1 MNVIKNLKKSFIRVL
16 GLLFICSFALAIGF
30 AFVNGNVTEAKADE
44 STVVEYAVLK
54 ADNSWLKSNK
64 RIAFQIDKNNRPAD
78 SNYDINGGSITLERD
93 GKSYKRTDGMTL
105 TVYTNGE
112 DCVAYMELW
121 AFGNELGETYTRN
134 VGDVYTI
141 EGQFG
146 NIKIKESKIVVA
158 GGDTLCLYEQLKNGV
173 FENNGTENVSAK
185 TASNFQWRAATR
197 YIFDTQNSGNPFA
210 GGSIKPLYA
219 ENILLIRNGV
229 TFVIGNTVANCFD
242 YTEWGYLAGGTET
255 AIWWMPDVAGDKKP
269 LDGDIV
275 IIRGAFTD
283 GTTVRNFEEL
293 KIKVVSDGTN
303 FNQYVVHNCKFI
315 DIDGVEHYYEYTV
328 ADRATVLEKL
338 KALLHT
344 SDGANSYSNDLP
356 AELPEKNGITYS
368 EKKISIPV
376 YNASASDSAADWD
389 AGYMAYYFNLDDN
402 GAIGNWTADYKP
414 LKEDAVK
421 VTRGET
427 VYNVANTNFDI
438 INKRENT
445 YILKTWAFGAARPL
459 QTGDVITIDGT
470 FSNGTTTFTI
480 AKVEFVLSDNGSGV
494 TKYSQD
500 DGLEHYMKIKTEE
513 KMTMLTGASVRAVN
527 DGYNG
532 IRFEAEVGKE
542 IDENAK
548 YYVMIVPYSYMDG
561 ITGDYYA
568 ELSAKYST
576 LAVMESTPY
585 LNEVDDGT
593 RKANTYYVRG
603 SLVNLKYNNLNRKF
617 FGIAYKELNGVRTYA
632 EFVEGENVRSV
643 AQVSSRALNAAASKG
658 ESLSDG
664 MKTAL
669 ETFVNK
675 AVYQANGKTETEADN
690 AAKVEFTLDRT
701 TLNLAPG
708 ESYTL
713 KCANLPDNADIE
725 ILNATDNGN
734 IATINGLTVTA
745 GNVTGETYVKA
756 YIAGQ
761 YRYVPVNVQTTQ
773 AKIGVWAG
781 SVWDIENESYLLTD
795 ERMTEL
801 ADAGVNMILGV
812 WHNPDETN
820 WTYRLFAESLD
831 RADELGIKIYP
842 KYEGD
847 GLTVPSYWNHNAIG
861 GFLVWDE
868 PGIGKFAEI
877 KTICASLEEK
887 TNKPCFA
894 NLMPGACSN
903 EAIGISDATQKNAYL
918 NDAYEKEYVEGYINN
933 VGGSIISYDYYAIKT
948 DSDGNNRNITWSYLR
963 DFDIY
968 SYNAKQNNKELWYTM
983 LSAGHNSVDNTK
995 FVVPDENDLRWQ
1007 SALAM
1012 TFGAKRL
1019 NHYVYTSDAADY
1031 TAMLDYKTG
1040 EKSSV
1045 FYAMATVNREIQ
1057 SWSGTYASY
1066 EWQGVS
1072 TVGDNILFKNK
1083 EQPGKFFNS
1092 KVELIKHKIA
1102 LNGCSMIAAEGS
1114 AVVGNFK
1121 NSNGK
1126 YAYMITNAE
1135 DPSNGVTT
1143 KITITFSDSCSQV
1156 KVIRRGIETTVEVG
1170 GNSLTLEIG
1179 AGEGVFVMPQ

>member
-1 MNVIKNLKKSFIRVL
+1 MNVIRSLKKSFIRVL

-44 STVVEYAVLK
+44 ATVVEYTVLK
-54 ADNSWLKSNK
+54 ADNSWLKSDK
-64 RIAFQIDKNNRPAD
+64 RIAFQIDKNNRPTNGDYA
-78 SNYDINGGSITLERD
+78 INGGSITLERG

-112 DCVAYMELW
+112 DCVAYMELL

-146 NIKIKESKIVVA
+146 NIKINESKIVVA

-197 YIFDTQNSGNPFA
+197 YIFDTQDSENPFA

-315 DIDGVEHYYEYTV
+315 DIEGVEHYYEYTV
-328 ADRATVLEKL
+328 ADRATVLEGM

-356 AELPEKNGITYS
+356 TELPEKNGITYS
-368 EKKISIPV
+368 EK
-376 YNASASDSAADWD
+376 
-389 AGYMAYYFNLDDN
+389 
-402 GAIGNWTADYKP
+402 
-414 LKEDAVK
+414 
-421 VTRGET
+421 
-427 VYNVANTNFDI
+427 
-438 INKRENT
+438 
-445 YILKTWAFGAARPL
+445 
-459 QTGDVITIDGT
+459 
-470 FSNGTTTFTI
+470 
-480 AKVEFVLSDNGSGV
+480 
-494 TKYSQD
+494 
-500 DGLEHYMKIKTEE
+500 KIKTEE

-548 YYVMIVPYSYMDG
+548 YYVMIVPYSYMNG

-617 FGIAYKELNGVRTYA
+617 FGIAYKEVNGVRTYA

-643 AQVSSRALNAAASKG
+643 AQVSSRALNAAAYKG

-669 ETFVNK
+669 EAFVNK
-675 AVYQANGKTETEADN
+675 AVCQANGKTETEADN

-708 ESYTL
+708 EAYTL

-745 GNVTGETYVKA
+745 GNITGNTYVKA

-761 YRYVPVNVQTTQ
+761 YRYVQVNVQTTQ

-842 KYEGD
+842 KYTGD
-847 GLTVPSYWNHNAIG
+847 GSTVPSYWNHNAIG

-903 EAIGISDATQKNAYL
+903 EAIGISDTKQKNAYL
-918 NDAYEKEYVEGYINN
+918 NDLYEKEYVEGYINT
-933 VGGSIISYDYYAIKT
+933 VGGSILSYDYYAIKT
-948 DSDGNNRNITWSYLR
+948 DSDGKNRNITWSYLR

-995 FVVPDENDLRWQ
+995 FVVPDEKDLRWQ

-1012 TFGAKRL
+1012 TFGAKGL

-1031 TAMLDYKTG
+1031 TTMLDYKTG

-1072 TVGDNILFKNK
+1072 TVGYNILFKNK

-1114 AVVGNFK
+1114 AVVGNYK

-1135 DPSNGVTT
+1135 DPSNKVTT

-1156 KVIRRGIETTVEVG
+1156 KVIRRGIETTVEVS

>member
-1 MNVIKNLKKSFIRVL
+1 MNVIRSLKKSFIRVL

-44 STVVEYAVLK
+44 ATVVEYAVLK
-54 ADNSWLKSNK
+54 ADNSWLKSDK
-64 RIAFQIDKNNRPAD
+64 RIAFQIDKNNRPTNGDYA
-78 SNYDINGGSITLERD
+78 INGGSITLERG

-121 AFGNELGETYTRN
+121 PFGNNLGTDYTRN

-146 NIKIKESKIVVA
+146 NIKIKETKISVSYGDMLFLW
-158 GGDTLCLYEQLKNGV
+158 GGVHNESLQTLTTKSAPDLSWATGRWYFKANELFFTNLTDNIHYIKPKSA
-173 FENNGTENVSAK
+173 ENVV
-185 TASNFQWRAATR
+185 
-197 YIFDTQNSGNPFA
+197 
-210 GGSIKPLYA
+210 
-219 ENILLIRNGV
+219 LIRNNVPYIVGQ
-229 TFVIGNTVANCFD
+229 TEANAFAGSD
-242 YTEWGYLAGGTET
+242 GLSFYTADLWWKINGLDDKT
-255 AIWWMPDVAGDKKP
+255 AK
-269 LDGDIV
+269 DGDILV
-275 IIRGAFTD
+275 VGGAFSD
-283 GTTVRNFEEL
+283 GVNEANLETTT
-293 KIKVVSDGTN
+293 IKVVSIEN
-303 FNQYVVHNCKFI
+303 KEQYVVHNCKFI

-368 EKKISIPV
+368 EKKIFIPV
-376 YNASASDSAADWD
+376 YNATASDAAAEWGD
-389 AGYMAYYFNLDDN
+389 GNLMYYFNLDDN

-414 LKEDAVK
+414 LTEDAVK
-421 VTRGET
+421 VTRGEN
-427 VYNVANTNFDI
+427 VYNVANTGCGI
-438 INKRENT
+438 INKRTDT

-500 DGLEHYMKIKTEE
+500 DGLKHYMKIKTEE

-548 YYVMIVPYSYMDG
+548 YYVMIVPYSYMNG

-643 AQVSSRALNAAASKG
+643 AQVSSRALNAAAYKG

-669 ETFVNK
+669 EAFVNK

-690 AAKVEFTLDRT
+690 AAKVEFTIDRT

-734 IATINGLTVTA
+734 IATINGLAVTA

-761 YRYVPVNVQTTQ
+761 YRYVLVNVQTTQ

-781 SVWDIENESYLLTD
+781 SVWDIENESYSLTD

-842 KYEGD
+842 KYTGD
-847 GLTVPSYWNHNAIG
+847 GSTVPSYWNHNAIG

-877 KTICASLEEK
+877 KTICANLEEK

-903 EAIGISDATQKNAYL
+903 EAIGISDTKQKNAYL
-918 NDAYEKEYVEGYINN
+918 NDLYEKEYVEGYINT
-933 VGGSIISYDYYAIKT
+933 VGGSILSYDYYAIKT

-995 FVVPDENDLRWQ
+995 FVVPDEKDLRWQ

-1012 TFGAKRL
+1012 TFGAKGL

-1031 TAMLDYKTG
+1031 TTMLDYKTG
-1040 EKSSV
+1040 GKSSV
-1045 FYAMATVNREIQ
+1045 FHAMATVNREIQ

-1114 AVVGNFK
+1114 AVVGNYK

-1126 YAYMITNAE
+1126 YAYMITNVE

-1143 KITITFSDSCSQV
+1143 KITITFSDSCSQA

>member
-44 STVVEYAVLK
+44 ATVVEYAVLK
-54 ADNSWLKSNK
+54 ADNSWLKSDK
-64 RIAFQIDKNNRPAD
+64 RIAFQIDKNNRPTNG
-78 SNYDINGGSITLERD
+78 NYDINGGSITLERG

-197 YIFDTQNSGNPFA
+197 YIFDTQDSKNPFA

-219 ENILLIRNGV
+219 ENVLLIRNGV
-229 TFVIGNTVANCFD
+229 TFVIGNTAANCFD
-242 YTEWGYLAGGTET
+242 YTDWGYLAGGNDT

-303 FNQYVVHNCKFI
+303 FNQYVVHNCTFV
-315 DIDGVEHYYEYTV
+315 DVDGVEHYYEYTV
-328 ADRATVLEKL
+328 ADRATVLEGM

-356 AELPEKNGITYS
+356 AELPEKNGVTYS
-368 EKKISIPV
+368 E
-376 YNASASDSAADWD
+376 
-389 AGYMAYYFNLDDN
+389 
-402 GAIGNWTADYKP
+402 
-414 LKEDAVK
+414 
-421 VTRGET
+421 
-427 VYNVANTNFDI
+427 
-438 INKRENT
+438 
-445 YILKTWAFGAARPL
+445 
-459 QTGDVITIDGT
+459 
-470 FSNGTTTFTI
+470 
-480 AKVEFVLSDNGSGV
+480 
-494 TKYSQD
+494 
-500 DGLEHYMKIKTEE
+500 MKIKTEE

-617 FGIAYKELNGVRTYA
+617 FGIAYKEVNGVRTYA

-643 AQVSSRALNAAASKG
+643 AQVSSRALNAAAYKG

-745 GNVTGETYVKA
+745 GNITGNTYVKA

-761 YRYVPVNVQTTQ
+761 YRYVQVNVQTTQ

-781 SVWDIENESYLLTD
+781 SVWDIENESYSLTD

-812 WHNPDETN
+812 WHNPDESS
-820 WTYRLFAESLD
+820 WTYKLFAESLD
-831 RADELGIKIYP
+831 RADELGIKVYP
-842 KYEGD
+842 KYTGD
-847 GLTVPSYWNHNAIG
+847 GSTVPSYWNHNAIG

-903 EAIGISDATQKNAYL
+903 EAIGISDTTQKNAYL
-918 NDAYEKEYVEGYINN
+918 NDAYEKEYVEGYINT
-933 VGGSIISYDYYAIKT
+933 VGGSILSYDYYAIKT

-995 FVVPDENDLRWQ
+995 FVVPDEKDLRWQ

-1012 TFGAKRL
+1012 TFGAKGL

-1031 TAMLDYKTG
+1031 STMLDYTTG

-1045 FYAMATVNREIQ
+1045 FYAMATVNKEIQ
-1057 SWSGTYASY
+1057 LWSGTYASY

-1083 EQPGKFFNS
+1083 EQPEKFFNS

-1126 YAYMITNAE
+1126 YAYMITNVE

-1143 KITITFSDSCSQV
+1143 KITITFGDSCSQV
-1156 KVIRRGIETTVEVG
+1156 KVIRRGIETTVEVS

>member
-30 AFVNGNVTEAKADE
+30 AFVNGNVTGAKADE
-44 STVVEYAVLK
+44 ATVVEYAVLK
-54 ADNSWLKSNK
+54 ADNSWLKSDK
-64 RIAFQIDKNNRPAD
+64 RIAFQIDKNNRPTNDDYA
-78 SNYDINGGSITLERD
+78 INGGSITLERG

-146 NIKIKESKIVVA
+146 NIKIKETKISVA
-158 GGDTLCLYEQLKNGV
+158 YGDVLFLWGGVHNESLQTLTTKSAPDLSWATGRWYFKANELFFTNLTDNIHYIKPKSA
-173 FENNGTENVSAK
+173 ENVV
-185 TASNFQWRAATR
+185 
-197 YIFDTQNSGNPFA
+197 
-210 GGSIKPLYA
+210 
-219 ENILLIRNGV
+219 LIRNNVPYIVGQ
-229 TFVIGNTVANCFD
+229 TEANAFAGSD
-242 YTEWGYLAGGTET
+242 GLSFYTADLWWKINGLDDKT
-255 AIWWMPDVAGDKKP
+255 AK
-269 LDGDIV
+269 DGDILV
-275 IIRGAFTD
+275 VGGAFSD
-283 GTTVRNFEEL
+283 GVNEANLETTT
-293 KIKVVSDGTN
+293 IKVVSIEN
-303 FNQYVVHNCKFI
+303 KEQYVVHNCKFI

-328 ADRATVLEKL
+328 ADRATVLEGM

-344 SDGANSYSNDLP
+344 SDGKNSYSNDLP
-356 AELPEKNGITYS
+356 TELPEKNGITYS
-368 EKKISIPV
+368 EK
-376 YNASASDSAADWD
+376 
-389 AGYMAYYFNLDDN
+389 
-402 GAIGNWTADYKP
+402 
-414 LKEDAVK
+414 
-421 VTRGET
+421 
-427 VYNVANTNFDI
+427 
-438 INKRENT
+438 
-445 YILKTWAFGAARPL
+445 
-459 QTGDVITIDGT
+459 
-470 FSNGTTTFTI
+470 
-480 AKVEFVLSDNGSGV
+480 
-494 TKYSQD
+494 
-500 DGLEHYMKIKTEE
+500 KIKTEE

-617 FGIAYKELNGVRTYA
+617 FGIAYKEVNGVRTYA

-669 ETFVNK
+669 EAFVNK
-675 AVYQANGKTETEADN
+675 AVCQANGKTETEADN

-745 GNVTGETYVKA
+745 GNVTGNTYVKA

-761 YRYVPVNVQTTQ
+761 YRYVQVNVQTTQ

-842 KYEGD
+842 KYTGD

-903 EAIGISDATQKNAYL
+903 EAIGISDTKQKNAYL
-918 NDAYEKEYVEGYINN
+918 NDLYEKEYVEGYINT
-933 VGGSIISYDYYAIKT
+933 VGGSILSYDYYAIKT

-995 FVVPDENDLRWQ
+995 FVVPDEKDLRWQ

-1012 TFGAKRL
+1012 TFGAKGL
-1019 NHYVYTSDAADY
+1019 NHYIYSSDAADY
-1031 TAMLDYKTG
+1031 TTMLDYKTG

-1045 FYAMATVNREIQ
+1045 FYAMATVNRKIQ

-1083 EQPGKFFNS
+1083 EQPEKFFNS

-1135 DPSNGVTT
+1135 DPSNKVTT
-1143 KITITFSDSCSQV
+1143 KITITFGDSCSQV
-1156 KVIRRGIETTVEVG
+1156 KVIRRGIETTVEG
-1170 GNSLTLEIG
+1170 SGNSLTLEIG

>member
-1 MNVIKNLKKSFIRVL
+1 MNVIRSLKKSFIRVL

-30 AFVNGNVTEAKADE
+30 AFVNGNVTEAKAE
-44 STVVEYAVLK
+44 S
-54 ADNSWLKSNK
+54 
-64 RIAFQIDKNNRPAD
+64 
-78 SNYDINGGSITLERD
+78 
-93 GKSYKRTDGMTL
+93 
-105 TVYTNGE
+105 
-112 DCVAYMELW
+112 
-121 AFGNELGETYTRN
+121 
-134 VGDVYTI
+134 
-141 EGQFG
+141 
-146 NIKIKESKIVVA
+146 
-158 GGDTLCLYEQLKNGV
+158 
-173 FENNGTENVSAK
+173 
-185 TASNFQWRAATR
+185 
-197 YIFDTQNSGNPFA
+197 
-210 GGSIKPLYA
+210 
-219 ENILLIRNGV
+219 
-229 TFVIGNTVANCFD
+229 
-242 YTEWGYLAGGTET
+242 
-255 AIWWMPDVAGDKKP
+255 
-269 LDGDIV
+269 
-275 IIRGAFTD
+275 
-283 GTTVRNFEEL
+283 
-293 KIKVVSDGTN
+293 
-303 FNQYVVHNCKFI
+303 
-315 DIDGVEHYYEYTV
+315 
-328 ADRATVLEKL
+328 
-338 KALLHT
+338 
-344 SDGANSYSNDLP
+344 
-356 AELPEKNGITYS
+356 
-368 EKKISIPV
+368 PV
-376 YNASASDSAADWD
+376 YNASASDAAADWD
-389 AGYMAYYFNLDDN
+389 TSYMAYYFNLDDN

-427 VYNVANTNFDI
+427 VYNVANTNFGI
-438 INKRENT
+438 INKRTDT

-480 AKVEFVLSDNGSGV
+480 AKVEFVLSDNGSEVTQYSQDDGLEHYMKIKGAAEVPVYNASASDSAADWDTSYMAYFFNLDDNGAIGNWTADYKPLTVDAVKVTRGESVYNVANTDYGIINKRTDTYILKTWAFGAARPLQTGDIITIDGTFSNGTTTFTIAKVEFVLSDNGSGV

-500 DGLEHYMKIKTEE
+500 DGLKHYMKIKTEE

-542 IDENAK
+542 VDENAK
-548 YYVMIVPYSYMDG
+548 YYVMIVPYSYMNG

-617 FGIAYKELNGVRTYA
+617 FGIAYKEVNGVRTYA

-643 AQVSSRALNAAASKG
+643 AQVSSRALNAAAYKG

-669 ETFVNK
+669 EAFVNK

-761 YRYVPVNVQTTQ
+761 YRYVLVNVQTTQ

-801 ADAGVNMILGV
+801 ADAGVNMVLGV

-842 KYEGD
+842 KYTGD

-918 NDAYEKEYVEGYINN
+918 NDLYEKEYVEGYINT
-933 VGGSIISYDYYAIKT
+933 VGGSILSYDYYAIKT

-995 FVVPDENDLRWQ
+995 FVVPDEKDLRWQ

-1012 TFGAKRL
+1012 TFGAKGL

-1031 TAMLDYKTG
+1031 TTMLDYKTG

-1083 EQPGKFFNS
+1083 EQPEKFFNS

-1126 YAYMITNAE
+1126 YAYMITNVE

-1143 KITITFSDSCSQV
+1143 KITITFSDSCSQI
-1156 KVIRRGIETTVEVG
+1156 KVIRRGIETTVEVS

>member
-44 STVVEYAVLK
+44 ATVVEYAVLK
-54 ADNSWLKSNK
+54 ADNSWLKSDK
-64 RIAFQIDKNNRPAD
+64 RIAFQIDKNNRPTNG
-78 SNYDINGGSITLERD
+78 NYDINGGSITLERG

-173 FENNGTENVSAK
+173 FEDNGTENVSAK

-197 YIFDTQNSGNPFA
+197 YIFDTQNSENPFA

-219 ENILLIRNGV
+219 ENVLLIRNGV
-229 TFVIGNTVANCFD
+229 TFVIGNTAANCFD
-242 YTEWGYLAGGTET
+242 YTDWGYLAGGNDT

-275 IIRGAFTD
+275 TIRGAFTD

-303 FNQYVVHNCKFI
+303 FNQYVVHNCTFV
-315 DIDGVEHYYEYTV
+315 DVDGVEHYYEYTV
-328 ADRATVLEKL
+328 ADRATVLEGM

-356 AELPEKNGITYS
+356 AELPEKNGVTYS
-368 EKKISIPV
+368 E
-376 YNASASDSAADWD
+376 
-389 AGYMAYYFNLDDN
+389 
-402 GAIGNWTADYKP
+402 
-414 LKEDAVK
+414 
-421 VTRGET
+421 
-427 VYNVANTNFDI
+427 
-438 INKRENT
+438 
-445 YILKTWAFGAARPL
+445 
-459 QTGDVITIDGT
+459 
-470 FSNGTTTFTI
+470 
-480 AKVEFVLSDNGSGV
+480 
-494 TKYSQD
+494 
-500 DGLEHYMKIKTEE
+500 MKIKTEE

-617 FGIAYKELNGVRTYA
+617 FGIAYKEVNGVRTYA

-643 AQVSSRALNAAASKG
+643 AQVSSRALNAAAYKG

-745 GNVTGETYVKA
+745 GNITGNTYVKA

-761 YRYVPVNVQTTQ
+761 YRYVQVNVQTTQ

-781 SVWDIENESYLLTD
+781 SVWDIENESYSLTD

-812 WHNPDETN
+812 WHNPDESS
-820 WTYRLFAESLD
+820 WTYKLFAESLD
-831 RADELGIKIYP
+831 RADELGIKVYP
-842 KYEGD
+842 KYTGD
-847 GLTVPSYWNHNAIG
+847 GSTVPSYWNHNAIG

-903 EAIGISDATQKNAYL
+903 EAIGISDTTQKNAYL
-918 NDAYEKEYVEGYINN
+918 NDAYEKEYVEGYINT
-933 VGGSIISYDYYAIKT
+933 VGGSILSYDYYAIKT

-995 FVVPDENDLRWQ
+995 FVVPDEKDLRWQ

-1012 TFGAKRL
+1012 TFGAKGL

-1031 TAMLDYKTG
+1031 STMLDYTTG

-1045 FYAMATVNREIQ
+1045 FYAMATVNKEIQ
-1057 SWSGTYASY
+1057 LWSGTYASY

-1083 EQPGKFFNS
+1083 EQPEKFFNS

-1126 YAYMITNAE
+1126 YAYMITNVE

-1143 KITITFSDSCSQV
+1143 KITITFGDSCSQV
-1156 KVIRRGIETTVEVG
+1156 KVIRRGIETTVEVS

>member
-44 STVVEYAVLK
+44 ATVVEYAVLK
-54 ADNSWLKSNK
+54 ADNSWLKSDK
-64 RIAFQIDKNNRPAD
+64 RIAFQIDKNNRPTNDDYA
-78 SNYDINGGSITLERD
+78 INGGSITLERG

-146 NIKIKESKIVVA
+146 NIKIKETKISVA
-158 GGDTLCLYEQLKNGV
+158 YGDVLFLWGGVHNESLQTLTTKSAPDLSWATGRWYFKANELFFTNLTDNIHYIKPKSA
-173 FENNGTENVSAK
+173 ENVV
-185 TASNFQWRAATR
+185 
-197 YIFDTQNSGNPFA
+197 
-210 GGSIKPLYA
+210 
-219 ENILLIRNGV
+219 LIRNNVPYIVGQ
-229 TFVIGNTVANCFD
+229 TEANAFAGSD
-242 YTEWGYLAGGTET
+242 GLSFYTADLWWKINGLDDKT
-255 AIWWMPDVAGDKKP
+255 AK
-269 LDGDIV
+269 DGDILV
-275 IIRGAFTD
+275 VGVAFSD
-283 GTTVRNFEEL
+283 GVNEANLETTT
-293 KIKVVSDGTN
+293 IKVVSIEN
-303 FNQYVVHNCKFI
+303 KEQYVVHNCKFI

-328 ADRATVLEKL
+328 ADRATVLEGM

-344 SDGANSYSNDLP
+344 SDGKNSYSNDLP
-356 AELPEKNGITYS
+356 TELPEKNGITYS
-368 EKKISIPV
+368 EK
-376 YNASASDSAADWD
+376 
-389 AGYMAYYFNLDDN
+389 
-402 GAIGNWTADYKP
+402 
-414 LKEDAVK
+414 
-421 VTRGET
+421 
-427 VYNVANTNFDI
+427 
-438 INKRENT
+438 
-445 YILKTWAFGAARPL
+445 
-459 QTGDVITIDGT
+459 
-470 FSNGTTTFTI
+470 
-480 AKVEFVLSDNGSGV
+480 
-494 TKYSQD
+494 
-500 DGLEHYMKIKTEE
+500 KIKTEE

-617 FGIAYKELNGVRTYA
+617 FGIAYKEVNGVRTYA

-643 AQVSSRALNAAASKG
+643 AQVSSRALNAAAYKG

-669 ETFVNK
+669 EAFVNK
-675 AVYQANGKTETEADN
+675 AVCQANGKTETEADN

-745 GNVTGETYVKA
+745 GNITGNTYVKA

-761 YRYVPVNVQTTQ
+761 YRYVQVNVQTTQ

-781 SVWDIENESYLLTD
+781 SVWDIENESYSLTD

-842 KYEGD
+842 KYTGD

-903 EAIGISDATQKNAYL
+903 EAIGISDTKQKNAYL
-918 NDAYEKEYVEGYINN
+918 NDLYEKEYVEGYINT
-933 VGGSIISYDYYAIKT
+933 VGGSILSYDYYAIKT

-983 LSAGHNSVDNTK
+983 LSSGHNSVDNTK
-995 FVVPDENDLRWQ
+995 FVVPDEKDLRWQ

-1012 TFGAKRL
+1012 TFGAKGL
-1019 NHYVYTSDAADY
+1019 NHYTYSSDATDY
-1031 TAMLDYKTG
+1031 TTMLDYKTG

-1045 FYAMATVNREIQ
+1045 FDAMATVNREIQ

-1072 TVGDNILFKNK
+1072 TVGDNILFKSK
-1083 EQPGKFFNS
+1083 EQPEKFFNS
-1092 KVELIKHKIA
+1092 KVELMKHKIA
-1102 LNGCSMIAAEGS
+1102 LNGCSMIATEGS

-1126 YAYMITNAE
+1126 YAYMITNVE

-1143 KITITFSDSCSQV
+1143 KITITFGDSCSQV
-1156 KVIRRGIETTVEVG
+1156 KVIRRGIETTVEVS

>member
-44 STVVEYAVLK
+44 ATVVEYAVLK
-54 ADNSWLKSNK
+54 ADNSWLKSDK
-64 RIAFQIDKNNRPAD
+64 RIAFQIDKNNRPTNDDYA
-78 SNYDINGGSITLERD
+78 INGGSITLERG

-146 NIKIKESKIVVA
+146 NIKIKETKISVA
-158 GGDTLCLYEQLKNGV
+158 YGDVLFLWGGVHNESLQTLTTKSAPDLSWATGRWYFKANELLFTNLTDNIHYIKPKSA
-173 FENNGTENVSAK
+173 ENVV
-185 TASNFQWRAATR
+185 
-197 YIFDTQNSGNPFA
+197 
-210 GGSIKPLYA
+210 
-219 ENILLIRNGV
+219 LIRNNVPYIVGQ
-229 TFVIGNTVANCFD
+229 TEANAFAGSD
-242 YTEWGYLAGGTET
+242 GLSFYTADLWWTINGLVDKT
-255 AIWWMPDVAGDKKP
+255 AK
-269 LDGDIV
+269 DGDILV
-275 IIRGAFTD
+275 VGGAFSD
-283 GTTVRNFEEL
+283 GVNEANVETTT
-293 KIKVVSDGTN
+293 IKVVSIEN
-303 FNQYVVHNCKFI
+303 KEQYVVHNCTFV
-315 DIDGVEHYYEYTV
+315 DVDGVEHYYEYTV
-328 ADRATVLEKL
+328 ADRATVLEGM

-356 AELPEKNGITYS
+356 TELPEKNGVTYS

-376 YNASASDSAADWD
+376 YNATASDAAADWD
-389 AGYMAYYFNLDDN
+389 ASYMAYYFNLDDN
-402 GAIGNWTADYKP
+402 GAIANYTGDCKP
-414 LKEDAVK
+414 LTEDAVK

-470 FSNGTTTFTI
+470 FSNGMTTFTI
-480 AKVEFVLSDNGSGV
+480 AKVEFILSDNGSGV
-494 TKYSQD
+494 TQYSQD

-513 KMTMLTGASVRAVN
+513 KITMLTGASVRAVN

-542 IDENAK
+542 VDENAK
-548 YYVMIVPYSYMDG
+548 YYVMIVPYSYMNG

-617 FGIAYKELNGVRTYA
+617 FGIAYKEVNGVRTYA

-643 AQVSSRALNAAASKG
+643 AQVSSRALNAAAYKG
-658 ESLSDG
+658 QSLSDG

-669 ETFVNK
+669 EAFVNK

-745 GNVTGETYVKA
+745 GNVTGKANVKA

-761 YRYVPVNVQTTQ
+761 YRYVQVNVQTAQ

-781 SVWDIENESYLLTD
+781 SVWDIENESYSLTD

-801 ADAGVNMILGV
+801 ADAGVNVILGV

-842 KYEGD
+842 KYTGD

-903 EAIGISDATQKNAYL
+903 EAIGISDTKQKNAYL
-918 NDAYEKEYVEGYINN
+918 NDLYEKEYVEGYINT
-933 VGGSIISYDYYAIKT
+933 VGGSILSYDYYAIKT

-983 LSAGHNSVDNTK
+983 LSSGHNSVDNTK
-995 FVVPDENDLRWQ
+995 FVVPDEKDLRWQ

-1012 TFGAKRL
+1012 TFGAKGL
-1019 NHYVYTSDAADY
+1019 NHYTYSSDAADY
-1031 TAMLDYKTG
+1031 TTMLDYKTG

-1045 FYAMATVNREIQ
+1045 FDAMATVNREIQ

-1072 TVGDNILFKNK
+1072 TVGDNILFKSK
-1083 EQPGKFFNS
+1083 EQPEKFFNS
-1092 KVELIKHKIA
+1092 KVELMKHKIA
-1102 LNGCSMIAAEGS
+1102 LNGCSMIATEGS

-1126 YAYMITNAE
+1126 YAYMITNVE

-1143 KITITFSDSCSQV
+1143 KITITFGDSCSQV
-1156 KVIRRGIETTVEVG
+1156 KVIRRGIETTVEVS

>member
-1 MNVIKNLKKSFIRVL
+1 MNVIRSLKKSFIRVL

-30 AFVNGNVTEAKADE
+30 AFVNGNVTEAKAE
-44 STVVEYAVLK
+44 S
-54 ADNSWLKSNK
+54 
-64 RIAFQIDKNNRPAD
+64 
-78 SNYDINGGSITLERD
+78 
-93 GKSYKRTDGMTL
+93 
-105 TVYTNGE
+105 
-112 DCVAYMELW
+112 
-121 AFGNELGETYTRN
+121 
-134 VGDVYTI
+134 
-141 EGQFG
+141 
-146 NIKIKESKIVVA
+146 
-158 GGDTLCLYEQLKNGV
+158 
-173 FENNGTENVSAK
+173 
-185 TASNFQWRAATR
+185 
-197 YIFDTQNSGNPFA
+197 
-210 GGSIKPLYA
+210 
-219 ENILLIRNGV
+219 
-229 TFVIGNTVANCFD
+229 
-242 YTEWGYLAGGTET
+242 
-255 AIWWMPDVAGDKKP
+255 
-269 LDGDIV
+269 
-275 IIRGAFTD
+275 
-283 GTTVRNFEEL
+283 
-293 KIKVVSDGTN
+293 
-303 FNQYVVHNCKFI
+303 
-315 DIDGVEHYYEYTV
+315 
-328 ADRATVLEKL
+328 
-338 KALLHT
+338 
-344 SDGANSYSNDLP
+344 
-356 AELPEKNGITYS
+356 
-368 EKKISIPV
+368 PV
-376 YNASASDSAADWD
+376 YNASASDAAADWD
-389 AGYMAYYFNLDDN
+389 ASYMAYYFNLDDN
-402 GAIGNWTADYKP
+402 GAVGNWTADYKP

-427 VYNVANTNFDI
+427 VYNVANTNFGI
-438 INKRENT
+438 INKRTDT

-494 TKYSQD
+494 SQYSQD

-542 IDENAK
+542 VDENAK

-617 FGIAYKELNGVRTYA
+617 FGIAYKEVNGVRTYA

-643 AQVSSRALNAAASKG
+643 AQVSSRALNAAAYKG
-658 ESLSDG
+658 ESLSES
-664 MKTAL
+664 MRTAL
-669 ETFVNK
+669 EAFVNK

-701 TLNLAPG
+701 TLNLTPG

-713 KCANLPDNADIE
+713 KCANLPSNADIE

-761 YRYVPVNVQTTQ
+761 YRYVLVNVQTTQ

-781 SVWDIENESYLLTD
+781 SVWDIENESYSLTD

-812 WHNPDETN
+812 WHNPDEAS
-820 WTYRLFAESLD
+820 WTYKLFAESLD
-831 RADELGIKIYP
+831 RADELGIKVYP
-842 KYEGD
+842 KYTGD
-847 GLTVPSYWNHNAIG
+847 GSTVPSYWNHNAIG

-887 TNKPCFA
+887 TSKPCFA

-903 EAIGISDATQKNAYL
+903 EAIGISDTTQKNAYL
-918 NDAYEKEYVEGYINN
+918 NDLYEKEYVEGYINT
-933 VGGSIISYDYYAIKT
+933 VGGSILSYDYYAIKT
-948 DSDGNNRNITWSYLR
+948 DSDGSNRNITWSYLR

-983 LSAGHNSVDNTK
+983 LSAGHDSVDNTK
-995 FVVPDENDLRWQ
+995 FVVPDETDLRWQ

-1012 TFGAKRL
+1012 TFGAKGL

-1031 TAMLDYKTG
+1031 TTMLDYTTG
-1040 EKSSV
+1040 EKNSV

-1083 EQPGKFFNS
+1083 EQPEKFFNS

-1102 LNGCSMIAAEGS
+1102 LNGCSMAATAGS

-1121 NSNGK
+1121 NSDGK

-1143 KITITFSDSCSQV
+1143 KITITFSDSYFKV
-1156 KVIRRGIETTVEVG
+1156 KVIRRGIETTVEVS

>member
-44 STVVEYAVLK
+44 ATVVEYTVLK
-54 ADNSWLKSNK
+54 ADNSWLKSDK
-64 RIAFQIDKNNRPAD
+64 RIAFQIDKNNRPTNGD
-78 SNYDINGGSITLERD
+78 YIINGGSITLERG

-197 YIFDTQNSGNPFA
+197 YIFDTQDSKNPFA

-219 ENILLIRNGV
+219 ENVLLIRNGV
-229 TFVIGNTVANCFD
+229 TFVIGNTAANCFD
-242 YTEWGYLAGGTET
+242 YTDWGYLAGGNDD

-315 DIDGVEHYYEYTV
+315 DIEGVEHHYEYTV
-328 ADRATVLEKL
+328 ADRATVLEGM

-356 AELPEKNGITYS
+356 TELPEKNGITYS
-368 EKKISIPV
+368 EK
-376 YNASASDSAADWD
+376 
-389 AGYMAYYFNLDDN
+389 
-402 GAIGNWTADYKP
+402 
-414 LKEDAVK
+414 
-421 VTRGET
+421 
-427 VYNVANTNFDI
+427 
-438 INKRENT
+438 
-445 YILKTWAFGAARPL
+445 
-459 QTGDVITIDGT
+459 
-470 FSNGTTTFTI
+470 
-480 AKVEFVLSDNGSGV
+480 
-494 TKYSQD
+494 
-500 DGLEHYMKIKTEE
+500 KIKTEE

-542 IDENAK
+542 VDENAK

-617 FGIAYKELNGVRTYA
+617 FGIAYKEVNGVRTYA

-643 AQVSSRALNAAASKG
+643 AQVSSRALNAAAYKG

-669 ETFVNK
+669 EAFVNK

-734 IATINGLTVTA
+734 LATINGLTVTA
-745 GNVTGETYVKA
+745 GNVTGNTYVKA

-761 YRYVPVNVQTTQ
+761 YR
-773 AKIGVWAG
+773 
-781 SVWDIENESYLLTD
+781 
-795 ERMTEL
+795 
-801 ADAGVNMILGV
+801 
-812 WHNPDETN
+812 
-820 WTYRLFAESLD
+820 
-831 RADELGIKIYP
+831 
-842 KYEGD
+842 
-847 GLTVPSYWNHNAIG
+847 
-861 GFLVWDE
+861 
-868 PGIGKFAEI
+868 
-877 KTICASLEEK
+877 
-887 TNKPCFA
+887 
-894 NLMPGACSN
+894 
-903 EAIGISDATQKNAYL
+903 
-918 NDAYEKEYVEGYINN
+918 
-933 VGGSIISYDYYAIKT
+933 
-948 DSDGNNRNITWSYLR
+948 
-963 DFDIY
+963 
-968 SYNAKQNNKELWYTM
+968 
-983 LSAGHNSVDNTK
+983 
-995 FVVPDENDLRWQ
+995 
-1007 SALAM
+1007 
-1012 TFGAKRL
+1012 
-1019 NHYVYTSDAADY
+1019 
-1031 TAMLDYKTG
+1031 
-1040 EKSSV
+1040 
-1045 FYAMATVNREIQ
+1045 
-1057 SWSGTYASY
+1057 
-1066 EWQGVS
+1066 
-1072 TVGDNILFKNK
+1072 
-1083 EQPGKFFNS
+1083 
-1092 KVELIKHKIA
+1092 
-1102 LNGCSMIAAEGS
+1102 
-1114 AVVGNFK
+1114 
-1121 NSNGK
+1121 
-1126 YAYMITNAE
+1126 
-1135 DPSNGVTT
+1135 
-1143 KITITFSDSCSQV
+1143 
-1156 KVIRRGIETTVEVG
+1156 
-1170 GNSLTLEIG
+1170 
-1179 AGEGVFVMPQ
+1179 

>member
-1 MNVIKNLKKSFIRVL
+1 MRKFKALCAI
-16 GLLFICSFALAIGF
+16 FICALTMAIGF
-30 AFVNGNVTEAKADE
+30 AFVNENVTEAKADE
-44 STVVEYAVLK
+44 ATVVEYTVLK
-54 ADNSWLKSNK
+54 ADNSWLKSDK
-64 RIAFQIDKNNRPAD
+64 RIAFQIDKNNRPTSGDYA
-78 SNYDINGGSITLERD
+78 INGGSITLERG

-197 YIFDTQNSGNPFA
+197 YIFDTQDSKNPFA

-219 ENILLIRNGV
+219 ENVLLIRNGV
-229 TFVIGNTVANCFD
+229 TFVIGNIAANCFD
-242 YTEWGYLAGGTET
+242 YTDWGYLAGGNDD

-303 FNQYVVHNCKFI
+303 FNQYVVHNCTFV
-315 DIDGVEHYYEYTV
+315 DVDGVEHYYEYTV
-328 ADRATVLEKL
+328 ADRATVLEGM

-356 AELPEKNGITYS
+356 TELPEKNGVTYS
-368 EKKISIPV
+368 E
-376 YNASASDSAADWD
+376 
-389 AGYMAYYFNLDDN
+389 
-402 GAIGNWTADYKP
+402 
-414 LKEDAVK
+414 
-421 VTRGET
+421 
-427 VYNVANTNFDI
+427 
-438 INKRENT
+438 
-445 YILKTWAFGAARPL
+445 
-459 QTGDVITIDGT
+459 
-470 FSNGTTTFTI
+470 
-480 AKVEFVLSDNGSGV
+480 
-494 TKYSQD
+494 
-500 DGLEHYMKIKTEE
+500 MKIKTEE
-513 KMTMLTGASVRAVN
+513 KITMLTGASVRAVN

-745 GNVTGETYVKA
+745 GNVTGNTYVKA

-761 YRYVPVNVQTTQ
+761 YRYVQVNVQTTQ

-831 RADELGIKIYP
+831 RADELGIKVYP
-842 KYEGD
+842 KYTGD

-918 NDAYEKEYVEGYINN
+918 NDAYEKEYVEGYINT
-933 VGGSIISYDYYAIKT
+933 VGGSILSYDYYAIKT

-1012 TFGAKRL
+1012 TFGAKGL
-1019 NHYVYTSDAADY
+1019 NHYVYTSNAAGY
-1031 TAMLDYKTG
+1031 STMLDYTTG

-1045 FYAMATVNREIQ
+1045 FYAMATVNKEIQ

>member
-16 GLLFICSFALAIGF
+16 SLLFICSFALAIGF

-44 STVVEYAVLK
+44 ATVVEYTVLK
-54 ADNSWLKSNK
+54 ADNSWLKSDK
-64 RIAFQIDKNNRPAD
+64 RIAFQIDKNNRPTNGDYA
-78 SNYDINGGSITLERD
+78 INGGSITLERG
-93 GKSYKRTDGMTL
+93 GKSYRRTDGMTL

-121 AFGNELGETYTRN
+121 PFGNNLGADYTRN

-146 NIKIKESKIVVA
+146 NIKIKESKIVVV

-197 YIFDTQNSGNPFA
+197 YIFDTQDSKNPFA

-219 ENILLIRNGV
+219 ENVLLIRNDV
-229 TFVIGNTVANCFD
+229 TFVIGNTAANCFD
-242 YTEWGYLAGGTET
+242 YTDWGYLAGGNDT
-255 AIWWMPDVAGDKKP
+255 AIWWMPEVAGDKKP

-283 GTTVRNFEEL
+283 GTTIRNFEEL

-328 ADRATVLEKL
+328 ADRATVLEGM

-344 SDGANSYSNDLP
+344 SDGKNSYSNDLP
-356 AELPEKNGITYS
+356 TELPEKNGITYS
-368 EKKISIPV
+368 EK
-376 YNASASDSAADWD
+376 
-389 AGYMAYYFNLDDN
+389 
-402 GAIGNWTADYKP
+402 
-414 LKEDAVK
+414 
-421 VTRGET
+421 
-427 VYNVANTNFDI
+427 
-438 INKRENT
+438 
-445 YILKTWAFGAARPL
+445 
-459 QTGDVITIDGT
+459 
-470 FSNGTTTFTI
+470 
-480 AKVEFVLSDNGSGV
+480 
-494 TKYSQD
+494 
-500 DGLEHYMKIKTEE
+500 KIKTEE

-568 ELSAKYST
+568 KLSAKYST

-617 FGIAYKELNGVRTYA
+617 FGIAYKEVNGVRTYA

-643 AQVSSRALNAAASKG
+643 AQVSSRALNAAAYKG

-669 ETFVNK
+669 EAFVSK

-701 TLNLAPG
+701 MLNLAPG

-761 YRYVPVNVQTTQ
+761 YRYVLVNVQTTQ

-801 ADAGVNMILGV
+801 ADAGVNMVLGV

-842 KYEGD
+842 KYTGD
-847 GLTVPSYWNHNAIG
+847 GSTVPSYWNHNAIG

-903 EAIGISDATQKNAYL
+903 EAIGISDTTQKNAYL
-918 NDAYEKEYVEGYINN
+918 NDLYEKEYVEGYINT
-933 VGGSIISYDYYAIKT
+933 VGGSILSYDYYAIKT

-995 FVVPDENDLRWQ
+995 FVVPDEKDLRWQ

-1012 TFGAKRL
+1012 TFGAKGL

-1031 TAMLDYKTG
+1031 TTMLDYKTG

-1083 EQPGKFFNS
+1083 EQPEKFFNS
-1092 KVELIKHKIA
+1092 KVELIKHKIT

-1126 YAYMITNAE
+1126 YAYMITNVE

-1143 KITITFSDSCSQV
+1143 KITITFSGSCSQV
-1156 KVIRRGIETTVEVG
+1156 KVIRRGIETTVEVS

-1179 AGEGVFVMPQ
+1179 TGEGVFVMPQ